1 MQGTLLAGGSK
12 AITVNVDR
20 GKLPPGTYAHTLMV
34 NSDGGNETVDIIMT
48 VKGEVSGWAKTY
60 GGPSADGYEEAR
72 DIRETND
79 GGYIIAGSTASFGAR
94 NRDYWVMKLNNT
106 GTIEWEKTYGG
117 TAQDDAYTV
126 VKTIDGGY
134 LVAGESYSFRTGTT
148 SRDIWIL
155 KLFSDGTIDWEKNYG
170 GIGTEHVKSVITTLD
185 VEGNPDGYLVVGST
199 YSFSAGGADIWLL
212 KLSADGTVAWE
223 KAYGGSNNEFGR
235 AAQQTSD
242 RGYIVVG
249 DTQSFGVGNRDIWVL
264 KLNAAGG
271 VEWQKT
277 FGGSDYDQPVS
288 VQVDDGSGYVI
299 GAFTRSFNG
308 ETRGYDYWILKL
320 NDLGEVQWQKIYGTA
335 LGEYMEKLEKTNGGG
350 YVAIGRIE
358 DPIQGYNI
366 WALKLSATGRID
378 WQRMYNLEPGGISET
393 EWGYAIQQT
402 GDGGYTVAGTTNWIT
417 MNGDFWVLKLAGG
430 GSLGC
435 GIDTATEGI
444 ATDTTLTLTTTEATI
459 TDSEA
464 AATVTICTVGN
475 TSATV
480 GTPCGQAMPPS
491 IVPR

>member
-1 MQGTLLAGGSK
+1 
-12 AITVNVDR
+12 
-20 GKLPPGTYAHTLMV
+20 
-34 NSDGGNETVDIIMT
+34 
-48 VKGEVSGWAKTY
+48 
-60 GGPSADGYEEAR
+60 
-72 DIRETND
+72 
-79 GGYIIAGSTASFGAR
+79 
-94 NRDYWVMKLNNT
+94 
-106 GTIEWEKTYGG
+106 
-117 TAQDDAYTV
+117 
-126 VKTIDGGY
+126 
-134 LVAGESYSFRTGTT
+134 
-148 SRDIWIL
+148 
-155 KLFSDGTIDWEKNYG
+155 
-170 GIGTEHVKSVITTLD
+170 
-185 VEGNPDGYLVVGST
+185 
-199 YSFSAGGADIWLL
+199 
-212 KLSADGTVAWE
+212 
-223 KAYGGSNNEFGR
+223 
-235 AAQQTSD
+235 
-242 RGYIVVG
+242 
-249 DTQSFGVGNRDIWVL
+249 
-264 KLNAAGG
+264 
-271 VEWQKT
+271 
-277 FGGSDYDQPVS
+277 
-288 VQVDDGSGYVI
+288 VDDGSGYVI

-417 MNGDFWVLKLAGG
+417 MNGDFWVLKLAGD